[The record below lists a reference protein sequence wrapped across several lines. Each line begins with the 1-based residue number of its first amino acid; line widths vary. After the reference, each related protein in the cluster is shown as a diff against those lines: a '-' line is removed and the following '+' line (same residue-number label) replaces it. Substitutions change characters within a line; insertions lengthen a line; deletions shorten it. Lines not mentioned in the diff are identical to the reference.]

1 MSKQKS
7 KAGKIFMVIGIV
19 AGSLILA
26 FGVML
31 LVPFFALKAK
41 QIEEVIPPK
50 YASDYHLMIDTK
62 VHVMNR
68 WVIQK
73 NKDHGDESLEIWN
86 PSRKNDELDYM
97 KFFVYDDA
105 EDAREAYDRLY
116 EMHKEYNY
124 GWEDHDNYF
133 ISGIPGV
140 CDAEIIEMFYLEENI
155 IIVTEVAV
163 IDCWGTWIDETE
175 PTVTETFDT
184 TDPAGGAYDRSLLEN
199 YIVEYADDIRE
210 YVLEEIL
217 TAEQDP
223 EK

>member
-7 KAGKIFMVIGIV
+7 KAGRIFMVIGIV

-62 VHVMNR
+62 AHVMNR

-97 KFFVYDDA
+97 EFFVYDDA

-163 IDCWGTWIDETE
+163 IDCWATWIDETE

-199 YIVEYADDIRE
+199 YIVEHADDIRE

-217 TAEQDP
+217 TAEPDRVS
-223 EK
+223 

>member
-7 KAGKIFMVIGIV
+7 KAGKIIMVIGMA
-19 AGSLILA
+19 AGGLILA
-26 FGVML
+26 IGMMA

-41 QIEEVIPPK
+41 QAEDVTPPK
-50 YASDYHLMIDTK
+50 YASDYHLMIDNK
-62 VHVMNR
+62 AHVMNR

-97 KFFVYDDA
+97 EFFVYDDA

-199 YIVEYADDIRE
+199 YIVEHADDIRE

-217 TAEQDP
+217 TAEPDRVS
-223 EK
+223 